1 MCVSRI
7 VLLVVAIPAC
17 SIQSGPRAQQPHD
30 AAAAND
36 AGPLSAG
43 DVLFPDAEPP
53 ADDAEVAP
61 DLGEPDAFAASLTVS
76 PGHVL
81 AWKSA
86 CGAVAAE
93 SKPLAPGSYTV
104 TLSASDLSKGSG
116 KDNYLLVALPIAA
129 GSAEESIRHVVLN
142 GVGDQ
147 QSFTVS
153 SPGVVRAWF
162 IDSDTLYNTGS
173 ATLTIGPGMQVL
185 GVDPGVHVI
194 AWQGA
199 CKSAPA
205 ELELPAGKHRL
216 TLAASS
222 YSSVPGQSDPTVV
235 VRLPLEGDE
244 PTKYLSLNGVGDSVV
259 VELPA
264 FGIMRAWLLAEST
277 GAESGQATVK
287 VTAP

>member
-1 MCVSRI
+1 MRVTCS
-7 VLLVVAIPAC
+7 VLLVLAISAC
-17 SIQSGPRAQQPHD
+17 SNPVGPRPQAHD
-30 AAAAND
+30 AAAASD
-36 AGPLSAG
+36 AGPISAG

-53 ADDAEVAP
+53 VTDAEVLP
-61 DLGEPDAFAASLTVS
+61 EPLPDAFAASVTIG
-76 PGHVL
+76 PGQVL

-86 CGAVAAE
+86 CAAVAAE
-93 SKPLAPGSYTV
+93 SQPLAPGSYTV
-104 TLSASDLSKGSG
+104 TLSASDMSKGSG

-129 GSAEESIRHVVLN
+129 GSAEESLRHVVLN

-147 QSFTVS
+147 QSFSVS
-153 SPGVVRAWF
+153 APGVVRAWF

-173 ATLTIGPGMQVL
+173 ATLTIGPGAQSL
-185 GVDPGVHVI
+185 EVDPGVHVI

-216 TLAASS
+216 TLSASS
-222 YSSVPGQSDPTVV
+222 YSSAPGQSDPAVV

-264 FGIMRAWLLAEST
+264 FGILRAWLLAEST
-277 GAESGQATVK
+277 GAESGQATVT